1 MSAAR
6 HRPDERGIVTA
17 ETAMAM
23 PLLLLVTLAMAWLV
37 AVGLVQMQVADAARE
52 GARALARG
60 ESPERAV
67 SLARR
72 AAPDAEVHLGR
83 EAGVVV
89 VRVHRRVS
97 PPGGLLDALAGMTA
111 RATAT
116 ALDEE
121 QR

>member
-1 MSAAR
+1 MTGPR
-6 HRPDERGIVTA
+6 RRCDERGMVTA

-23 PLLLLVTLAMAWLV
+23 PLLLLVTLAMSWLV
-37 AVGLVQMQVADAARE
+37 AVGLVQMQVTDAARE

-60 ESPERAV
+60 ESPEHAA

-72 AAPDAEVHLGR
+72 AAPGTEVDLAR
-83 EAGVVV
+83 EGGVVV

-121 QR
+121 PG